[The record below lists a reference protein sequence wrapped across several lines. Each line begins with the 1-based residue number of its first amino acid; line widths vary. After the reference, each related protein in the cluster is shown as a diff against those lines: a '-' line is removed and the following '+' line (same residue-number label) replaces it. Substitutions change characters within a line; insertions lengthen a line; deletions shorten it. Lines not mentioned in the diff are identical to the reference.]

1 MRKNVFIF
9 LILSMKLQ
17 NYCAQTQVLLVLFIH
32 LGFLLLRPSAYLLSS
47 LRQQAEVVRQ
57 ELERCATI
65 AFSLHSYHRLLAK
78 RETLFH
84 F

>member
-1 MRKNVFIF
+1 MNVFIF

-17 NYCAQTQVLLVLFIH
+17 KYCAQAQVLLVLFIH
-32 LGFLLLRPSAYLLSS
+32 LGFLLRPSAYLLSS